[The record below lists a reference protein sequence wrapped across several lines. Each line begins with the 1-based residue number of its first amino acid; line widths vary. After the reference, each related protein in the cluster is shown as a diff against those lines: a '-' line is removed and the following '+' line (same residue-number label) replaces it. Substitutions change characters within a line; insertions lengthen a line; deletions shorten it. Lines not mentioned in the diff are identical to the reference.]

1 MKIQK
6 QRYEKRTGLE
16 AMTGVDIRII
26 SKGQKRQNEELQEL
40 KHKKERNNT
49 GD

>member
-16 AMTGVDIRII
+16 AMTGVDGN
-26 SKGQKRQNEELQEL
+26 KNHKQGTKKTKRRAARTETQERT
-40 KHKKERNNT
+40 K
-49 GD
+49 